1 MVDNKNINDRK
12 YVDDLSTQ
20 RERQMRHMSNGEY
33 QKIMVQSRVQACSC
47 TFSNMCAMENIEA
60 MTKKTKEGKS
70 LSFF

>member
-1 MVDNKNINDRK
+1 
-12 YVDDLSTQ
+12 
-20 RERQMRHMSNGEY
+20 MRHMSNGEY